1 MEMSIHEIETAIMN
15 LPVAEVSD
23 LVTWLDEY
31 YASLWDEQIEDDVN
45 AGRLDALLAEVD
57 AEFEAGL
64 AMPL

>member
-1 MEMSIHEIETAIMN
+1 MSIHEIETAIMN